1 MYVLSTGQYVPTVG
15 LVVAIIDMNQPMSHI
30 VRPGHDSF
38 LRLKHKNQVEVWSVS
53 LCFRFSKPDNVTSL
67 PFMGGYVAWS
77 GVDYLTIL
85 P

>member
-1 MYVLSTGQYVPTVG
+1 MPERVSMER
-15 LVVAIIDMNQPMSHI
+15 VVAAA
-30 VRPGHDSF
+30 VF
-38 LRLKHKNQVEVWSVS
+38 
-53 LCFRFSKPDNVTSL
+53 KPDDVTSL

>member
-1 MYVLSTGQYVPTVG
+1 MPERVSMKRVG
-15 LVVAIIDMNQPMSHI
+15 VFPYL
-30 VRPGHDSF
+30 
-38 LRLKHKNQVEVWSVS
+38 
-53 LCFRFSKPDNVTSL
+53 KPDNATSL